1 MVESHY
7 RGLVAIGVEKQ
18 MYSGI
23 VVLSILEKL
32 PDTLRLT
39 ITRGGE
45 YLEWNLG
52 DLLHV
57 LLKEVE
63 LREDYSFTPQ
73 VHPNLKGYR
82 RKKLPP
88 QTNSF
93 LMNNGSRTDG
103 QCAFCLGEHPHEDCK
118 RITNIEERKQ
128 LIRKFGRCYKC
139 LDKGHLARDC
149 TSKITCKNSK
159 GNHHVSLCERKT
171 PQTSGGSGA
180 LSTGSAASAPNTML
194 VGQKVGLPCKP
205 LKHLLMERNR
215 EG

>member
-18 MYSGI
+18 TYSGI
-23 VVLSILEKL
+23 VVLSIQEKL

-45 YLEWNLG
+45 YLEWNLA

-82 RKKLPP
+82 RKKIA
-88 QTNSF
+88 T
-93 LMNNGSRTDG
+93 TD
-103 QCAFCLGEHPHEDCK
+103 E
-118 RITNIEERKQ
+118 
-128 LIRKFGRCYKC
+128 LIF
-139 LDKGHLARDC
+139 
-149 TSKITCKNSK
+149 N
-159 GNHHVSLCERKT
+159 E
-171 PQTSGGSGA
+171 
-180 LSTGSAASAPNTML
+180 
-194 VGQKVGLPCKP
+194 
-205 LKHLLMERNR
+205 
-215 EG
+215 